1 MARESDLV
9 AELRAT
15 VAALAE
21 KNNHLES
28 DLMSLRRDYASLE
41 AVLDE
46 TGAMVMELQTMV
58 RPFMIAAVPSRTHA
72 SSTLTYISIAYR
84 CTQKYRQEQAT
95 NVALREACAAA
106 QAVTVSTASSPQRTL
121 LATRPTRPQPQ
132 LQPRERQRQSHA
144 YHVHV
149 RDSLRS
155 LAERLVDDL
164 VAVEESLDLLG
175 PLAHPSSGG
184 ALPPPH
190 TSTNSSSRTPPPPS
204 PRLRDSERGSE
215 SSSSSSSSG
224 GGGGRGNVD
233 FLFGSPSARLPIVPI
248 ASEDREDEEDEGEE
262 DERDVDG

>member
-1 MARESDLV
+1 
-9 AELRAT
+9 LRF
-15 VAALAE
+15 
-21 KNNHLES
+21 H
-28 DLMSLRRDYASLE
+28 
-41 AVLDE
+41 
-46 TGAMVMELQTMV
+46 
-58 RPFMIAAVPSRTHA
+58 
-72 SSTLTYISIAYR
+72 
-84 CTQKYRQEQAT
+84 CTQYRQEQAT
-95 NVALREACAAA
+95 NAALRETLAAA

-144 YHVHV
+144 YHLHV

-164 VAVEESLDLLG
+164 VVVEESLDLLG
-175 PLAHPSSGG
+175 PLAHPSTGG

-215 SSSSSSSSG
+215 GSSSSSS